1 MRLDALSNLSVRL
14 GACNKVES
22 LANTVRNQ
30 TLKRLF
36 IRADS
41 MAFVDG
47 ILVTDWLVSIAYYE
61 ALRR

>member
-1 MRLDALSNLSVRL
+1 MRLIALSNLSVRL

-47 ILVTDWLVSIAYYE
+47 ILVADWLVSIAYYE